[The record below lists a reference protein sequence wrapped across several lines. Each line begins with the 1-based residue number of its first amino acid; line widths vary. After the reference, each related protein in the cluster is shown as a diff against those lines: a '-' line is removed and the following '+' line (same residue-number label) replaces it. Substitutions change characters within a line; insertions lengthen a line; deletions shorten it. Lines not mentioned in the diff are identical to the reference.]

1 LPQAPLA
8 SLDESGWRVGGRL
21 AWLHTVVSPDATIYL
36 IDPTRSGD
44 VAERVL
50 GLDYAGILGHDRWSA
65 YDRFAN
71 ARHQQCL
78 AHLLRRCDEL
88 LQTAA
93 RGAVL
98 FPRRVK
104 SLLQQALD
112 LRDRHRAGQVSSHGV
127 AVARG
132 YLTNR
137 LAELVFPAK
146 VNEAVAAE
154 PGPGRGRSRC

>member
-1 LPQAPLA
+1 M
-8 SLDESGWRVGGRL
+8 GR
-21 AWLHTVVSPDATIYL
+21 S
-36 IDPTRSGD
+36 PTRSGA

-50 GLDYAGILGHDRWSA
+50 GLDYPGILGHDGWSP
-65 YDRFAN
+65 YDHFTN

-88 LQTAA
+88 LQTAT

-104 SLLQQALD
+104 SLLQRALE
-112 LRDRHRAGQVSSHGV
+112 LRDRHRAGQVSNHGV

-132 YLTNR
+132 HICLLYTSPSPR
-137 LAELVFPAK
+137 D
-146 VNEAVAAE
+146 
-154 PGPGRGRSRC
+154 